1 MKVEFH
7 FNVEHRAQYACRL
20 VRKARAQGCTV
31 LAVCADPGRLARFDS
46 ALWTFSALDFLP
58 HVAADSPL
66 ATRTPILLAADGA
79 AAPARDL
86 LLMLDDAVP
95 DGFETWAA
103 RYPRIVEVVSRD
115 EDDRRTARER
125 FRAYKARGCDPQS
138 IDVGQSAP

>member
-1 MKVEFH
+1 VKVEFH

-31 LAVCADPGRLARFDS
+31 LAVCADPRRLARFDI

-66 ATRTPILLAADGA
+66 AARTPILLAADGA
-79 AAPARDL
+79 SAPARDV

-95 DGFETWAA
+95 EGFETWADRFA
-103 RYPRIVEVVSRD
+103 RIVEVVSRAD
-115 EDDRRTARER
+115 DDRQAARER
-125 FRAYKARGCDPQS
+125 FRAYRARGCEPQS
-138 IDVGQSAP
+138 FDVGQPAP